1 MLWLYNMTVT
11 TRCSKKRQVLNK
23 LQNSSLEQSYEAK
36 QSKQVPL
43 QKILVLLL
51 LANVCRVKNPDK
63 SSYLRSSLQKSEEI
77 YIYMQLNSI
86 QKSAR
91 LPRKLA
97 LVLERVRGVSLTC
110 VHTFHP
116 KTISTKNTFLQA
128 ISKRLIECI
137 KINLF
142 L

>member
-77 YIYMQLNSI
+77 YIYATKFNTKI
-86 QKSAR
+86 GEVAEETGTSAR
-91 LPRKLA
+91 TSTWSKLNLRAHVPPKNHQYQKHVPSGYQQA
-97 LVLERVRGVSLTC
+97 LDRV
-110 VHTFHP
+110 H
-116 KTISTKNTFLQA
+116 KN
-128 ISKRLIECI
+128 
-137 KINLF
+137 
-142 L
+142 